1 MFLHSFISTEK
12 KYMKRKLLTLLVPML
27 GAFIGYSQ
35 PELTVTAPNGAAT
48 TGLRAPNGTTAHT
61 TIRGVIIVTAA
72 ELAAIPSG
80 TTITKLNMLMA
91 TGATPGPAGGNIQF
105 YLENTADVTN
115 LKSTTWA
122 TTISTMTS
130 VYNGAFAVP
139 AAAGPTAVLTLSTG
153 FVYTGG
159 SIYVAYDYLGSTFT
173 TVSGTYNADNTLG
186 GGWKGDV
193 SATTTPPATLTQSS
207 SFRPNFQFTFANPF
221 TNELNVS
228 GIAGEKGILNNTIKT
243 TQTVTSFVANTS
255 VAAIANV
262 PVTLTVAGANPYTIT
277 QTIPSIA
284 AGATATL
291 LFNNVPSINLGAQTV
306 TVSIPADENPGN
318 NSRVFNQQVQCDTLG
333 YVQTPVQSGAVG
345 FNTGAGLIAVRHVIP
360 SNIETFV
367 KSVSNYFPITASN
380 SGNTMKGILLDGNGV
395 ILDSTNLFTI
405 TAGMLGTKQD
415 FDFINGAID
424 VSGGT
429 IYVGFRQ
436 TANTVTGYF
445 PFANQDNSYVDPN
458 AAATFALFGGA
469 PAPLGSGLGY
479 MMIDATLTYGGFN
492 VANSSTGG
500 TLCSNSTLTIS
511 PTVGYTNY
519 EFFVDGSSVQNG
531 ATPTHT
537 TGPIAT
543 TTTYNVD
550 ITNGTCVINSNLQT
564 VTIVPALINNIAD
577 GICPGQTYTFGSQ
590 TLTSAGT
597 YADTLLSTAGC
608 DSIVNLT
615 LNALVPTSSSMS
627 ASICQ
632 GQSYTF
638 GSQTLTSA
646 GSYTD
651 VVPNAAGCDSTI
663 TLTLAVN
670 APSASS
676 STVTA
681 CANTYQ
687 FGGQSLTAS
696 GTYTN
701 TVPNAAGCDSVITL
715 NLTLNEPA
723 AVTATLAGVTL
734 TATGTPGSVTYQW
747 IDCGTNLP
755 VSGATSATFNP
766 TVNGSYAVIAQTTG
780 GCADTSACLTVS
792 TIGLDELL
800 ATSVL
805 VYPNPAASEIH
816 AVTNGTQILSYSV
829 LDANGR
835 VVLAKTLNENATEI
849 GISLEAISEGT
860 YILEVKTSEGNVY
873 KPFVKK

>member
-1 MFLHSFISTEK
+1 MILHNFMPTEK
-12 KYMKRKLLTLLVPML
+12 IIMKRKLLTLLVPLL
-27 GAFIGYSQ
+27 GTFIGYSQ
-35 PELTVTAPNGAAT
+35 PELTVTAPTAT
-48 TGLRAPNGTTAHT
+48 SSTGLRAPNGTTVHT
-61 TIRGVIIVTAA
+61 TVRGLIIVTAA
-72 ELAAIPSG
+72 ELSAIPSG
-80 TTITKLNMLMA
+80 TIITKLNMLLA
-91 TGATPGPAGGNIQF
+91 AGATPGPAGGTIQF

-122 TTISTMTS
+122 TAISTMTS
-130 VYNGAFAVP
+130 VYSGAYAVP
-139 AAAGPTAVLTLSTG
+139 AVAGPTTVLTLSTG

-159 SIYVAYDYLGSTFT
+159 SIYVGYDYLGSTFT
-173 TVSGTYNADNTLG
+173 STSGTYSANTSVG
-186 GGWKGDV
+186 GGWIGDV
-193 SATTTPPATLTQSS
+193 NATTTPAATLTQFS
-207 SFRPNFQFTFANPF
+207 SFRPCFQFTFANPF
-221 TNELNVS
+221 SNELNVS
-228 GIAGEKGILNNTIKT
+228 GVAGEKGIFNNTIKT
-243 TQTVTSFVANTS
+243 TQTVTSLISNTS

-277 QTIPSIA
+277 QTIPTIA
-284 AGATATL
+284 SGGTATL
-291 LFNNVPSINLGAQTV
+291 LFNNVPSVNLGTQTV
-306 TVSIPADENPGN
+306 TISIPADDVPGN
-318 NSRVFNQQVQCDTLG
+318 NTQVFNQQVQCDTIG
-333 YVQTPVQSGAVG
+333 YTQTPVQSGGVG

-360 SNIETFV
+360 ATIETYV
-367 KSVSNYFPITASN
+367 TSVSNYFPTDASN
-380 SGNTMKGILLDGNGV
+380 AGNTMKGILLDANGF
-395 ILDSTNLFTI
+395 ILDSTNVINT
-405 TAGMLGTKQD
+405 TAGMLGTKQN

-424 VSGGT
+424 VSGVV

-436 TANTVTGYF
+436 DANTVTGYF
-445 PFANQDNSYVDPN
+445 PFANQANSYVDPN
-458 AAATFALFGGA
+458 AAATFGVFGGA

-479 MMIDATLTYGGFN
+479 MMIDAALAYGGFN
-492 VANSSTGG
+492 VANSSTAG

-537 TGPIAT
+537 TGPIST
-543 TTTYNVD
+543 TTTYNVE
-550 ITNGTCVINSNLQT
+550 ITNGACVINSNLQT
-564 VTIVPALINNIAD
+564 ITIVPALINNITD
-577 GICPGQTYTFGSQ
+577 GFCPGQTFTFGSQ
-590 TLTSAGT
+590 TLTAAGT

-615 LNALVPTSSSMS
+615 LNVLVPTSSSIS

-663 TLTLAVN
+663 TLALAVN

-701 TVPNAAGCDSVITL
+701 TVLNAAGCDSVITL
-715 NLTLNEPA
+715 NLTLNAPA
-723 AVTATLAGVTL
+723 VVTATLTGVTL
-734 TATGTPGSVTYQW
+734 TATGTPGSITYQW

-766 TVNGSYAVIAQTTG
+766 TLNGSYAVIAQTTD
-780 GCADTSACLTVS
+780 GCEDTSACLTVS

-805 VYPNPAASEIH
+805 VYPNPATNEIN
-816 AVTNGTQILSYSV
+816 AVTNGMQILSYAV

-835 VVLAKTLNENATEI
+835 VVLSKTLNENTTEI
-849 GISLEAISEGT
+849 GISLESISEGT
-860 YILEVKTSEGNVY
+860 YILELKTSESSVY
-873 KPFVKK
+873 KRFVKN